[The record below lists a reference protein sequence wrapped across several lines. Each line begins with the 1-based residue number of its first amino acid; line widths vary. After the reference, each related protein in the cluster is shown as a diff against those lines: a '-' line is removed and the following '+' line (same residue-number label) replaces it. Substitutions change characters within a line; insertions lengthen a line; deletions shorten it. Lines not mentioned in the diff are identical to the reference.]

1 MWTLIEDTDA
11 LAFGNQDFRR
21 VLTTSEHHQLVAMTI
36 PPGTTVGEETHD
48 TTDQYVRVVAGVARV
63 TVGKQTAELH
73 PRGAFLVPRGVA
85 HSVTAIG
92 RTPLRLVAFYA
103 PPLFPADMVQAD
115 AEDEEA
121 VPI

>member
-11 LAFGNQDFRR
+11 LAFGNEDVRH

-36 PPGTTVGEETHD
+36 PSGTTIGEETHD
-48 TTDQYVRVVAGVARV
+48 ATDQYVRVVAGVARV

-73 PRGAFLVPRGVA
+73 PRGAFLVPRGIP

-92 RTPLRLVAFYA
+92 RAPLRLIAFYA
-103 PPLFPADMVQAD
+103 PPLFPADMVQPEV
-115 AEDEEA
+115 EDEEA